1 MSPPGR
7 SCCLARS
14 GEPVNCLS
22 ESCALRPRANGLNL
36 AVSVSR
42 YLPCGM
48 LAPADLAGLASV
60 ILREEWVSPGESGYF
75 WTMLTHA
82 PTDPEPLVAD
92 TKPNSHCLRPP
103 LWPFG
108 MLWVAAS
115 TWAKMPSHQTKD
127 RKKQRRLLASFS
139 SGVGRA

>member
-22 ESCALRPRANGLNL
+22 ESCALRPRANGLN
-36 AVSVSR
+36 
-42 YLPCGM
+42 
-48 LAPADLAGLASV
+48 LAGLASV